1 LIGKLFAVAAGLLLG
16 AAAQASSTGY
26 CDRPAPANA
35 ASQHR
40 LLRFAEIVKNEL
52 NQSGRGLA
60 LVARSGMDLARFDQ
74 RYSHAGF
81 SLRASEN
88 TPWSVR
94 QLYFSCDEGRPRI
107 FDQGMAGFVLG
118 GDDPKLG
125 FVSLLFLP
133 PETSARL
140 ERAALDKGLAL
151 QLLNSQYSA
160 NAYAF
165 GLQYQNC
172 NQWVVEMLAAAWS
185 DAQVNGSTEQARA
198 QAQAWLRGQGYQ
210 PTAMELSWRPLMW
223 LGAFIPWIH
232 DEDHPAEDLAAL
244 RYRVS
249 MPASL
254 EAFVRAQ
261 APDTQRVE
269 LCHTETQVVLRRG
282 WTPIA
287 PGCVPE
293 PQDLVLSLD

>member
-1 LIGKLFAVAAGLLLG
+1 MIRSLLAAGCLLLG
-16 AAAQASSTGY
+16 TAAQASSTGY
-26 CDRPAPANA
+26 CDRPAPADA
-35 ASQHR
+35 ASQHK

-60 LVARSGMDLARFDQ
+60 LVARSGLDLARFDQ
-74 RYSHAGF
+74 RYSHAGL
-81 SLRASEN
+81 SLRESEN

-94 QLYFSCDEGRPRI
+94 QLYFACDEGRPRI

-118 GDDPKLG
+118 GDDPRLG
-125 FVSLLFLP
+125 YISLLFLP
-133 PETSARL
+133 PEASARL

-151 QLLNSQYSA
+151 QLLNPRYSA

-172 NQWVVEMLAAAWS
+172 NQWVAEMLAAAWGEG
-185 DAQVNGSTEQARA
+185 VNDRA
-198 QAQAWLRGQGYQ
+198 QAQAWLQAQDYR
-210 PTAMELSWRPLMW
+210 PTTMALGWRPLQW
-223 LGAFIPWIH
+223 LGAFIPWVH
-232 DEDHPAEDLAAL
+232 SEDHPEQDLADL

-261 APDTQRVE
+261 WPGSQRVE
-269 LCHTETQVVLRRG
+269 LCHTENRVVLRRG
-282 WTPIA
+282 WEPIA
-287 PGCVPE
+287 AGCVAGAD
-293 PQDLVLSLD
+293 DLVLDL

>member
-151 QLLNSQYSA
+151 QLLNPHYSA

>member
-1 LIGKLFAVAAGLLLG
+1 MIRSLLVAGCLLVA

-35 ASQHR
+35 ASQHK

-81 SLRASEN
+81 SLRESEN

-118 GDDPKLG
+118 GDDPKQG
-125 FVSLLFLP
+125 YVSLLFLP
-133 PETSARL
+133 PETSAQL
-140 ERAALDKGLAL
+140 ERAALDKALAL
-151 QLLNSQYSA
+151 QLLNPHYSA

-172 NQWVVEMLAAAWS
+172 NQWVAEMLAAAWS
-185 DAQVNGSTEQARA
+185 DAQVRGATEEARA
-198 QAQAWLRGQGYQ
+198 QAQAWLRGQGYR
-210 PTAMELSWRPLMW
+210 PTAMELGWRPLMW

-232 DEDHPAEDLAAL
+232 DEDHPPEDLAAL
-244 RYRVS
+244 RYQVS
-249 MPASL
+249 MPSSL

-261 APDTQRVE
+261 APATQRVE
-269 LCHTETQVVLRRG
+269 LCHTETQVVVRRG

-287 PGCVPE
+287 SGCVPE
-293 PQDLVLSLD
+293 AQDLVLALD